1 MTDTQV
7 VVPDIDGLLA
17 ALRARRAALP
27 WPDSFINDVGGA
39 GMAEM
44 LAAGTGRRPSCA
56 ALGVMIDLL
65 GVSIT
70 ITPDPAKAA
79 RLAEWYAS
87 RRPGEVIANR
97 RDLNRKAALA
107 RWARTSPEERARV
120 AGHAGRAR
128 WAKERRNAETIVDV
142 G

>member
-1 MTDTQV
+1 MTDTQ

-17 ALRARRAALP
+17 ALRARRASLP
-27 WPDSFINDVGGA
+27 WPDSFIDDVGGA
-39 GMAEM
+39 GIAEM

-79 RLAEWYAS
+79 RLAEWYVS
-87 RRPGEVIANR
+87 RRPGEVISNR

-107 RWARTSPEERARV
+107 RWSRATPEQKSDAARHAITSRWRRRS
-120 AGHAGRAR
+120 GHASPVV
-128 WAKERRNAETIVDV
+128 E
-142 G
+142 

>member
-1 MTDTQV
+1 VTDTQ

-17 ALRARRAALP
+17 ALRARRASLP
-27 WPDSFINDVGGA
+27 WPDSFIDDVGGA
-39 GMAEM
+39 GIAEM
-44 LAAGTGRRPSCA
+44 LATSTGRRPSCA

-79 RLAEWYAS
+79 RLAEWYVS
-87 RRPGEVIANR
+87 RRPGEVISNR
-97 RDLNRKAALA
+97 RDLNRKAAMA
-107 RWARTSPEERARV
+107 RWSRTSPEERARV

-128 WAKERRNAETIVDV
+128 WAKERA
-142 G
+142 